1 MKIEEYK
8 SMIGLMTGKQIK
20 DELEKMRQAQWENE
34 CIDRWAA
41 EDRKYDQELRSK
53 LHIVRSELEYRER
66 RWLCAQTAI
75 AQSEI
80 EDRDMRDAQESAK
93 REQQIEEA
101 GGNDHE

>member
-1 MKIEEYK
+1 MKIEEYR
-8 SMIGLMTGKQIK
+8 SMIGLMTRKQIK

-41 EDRKYDQELRSK
+41 EDRKYAQELYAKTQIARG
-53 LHIVRSELEYRER
+53 EL
-66 RWLCAQTAI
+66 
-75 AQSEI
+75 

-93 REQQIEEA
+93 REQQIEQA

>member
-8 SMIGLMTGKQIK
+8 EMIGLMTGKQIK
-20 DELEKMRQAQWENE
+20 DELEKLRQARWENE
-34 CIDRWAA
+34 CIDRWAE
-41 EDRKYDQELRSK
+41 EDRKYAQELYAK
-53 LHIVRSELEYRER
+53 T
-66 RWLCAQTAI
+66 QI
-75 AQSEI
+75 ARSEI

>member
-1 MKIEEYK
+1 MKIEEYR

-34 CIDRWAA
+34 CIDRWAE

-53 LHIVRSELEYRER
+53 LHILRSEL
-66 RWLCAQTAI
+66 
-75 AQSEI
+75 

>member
-1 MKIEEYK
+1 MKIEEYR
-8 SMIGLMTGKQIK
+8 SMIGLMTRKQIK

-34 CIDRWAA
+34 CIDRWAE

-53 LHIVRSELEYRER
+53 MHIVRSEL
-66 RWLCAQTAI
+66 
-75 AQSEI
+75 

-93 REQQIEEA
+93 RQQQIEEA

>member
-8 SMIGLMTGKQIK
+8 SMIGLMTRKQIN

-34 CIDRWAA
+34 CIDRWAE

-53 LHIVRSELEYRER
+53 MHIVR
-66 RWLCAQTAI
+66 
-75 AQSEI
+75 SEI

-93 REQQIEEA
+93 REQQFEEA

>member
-8 SMIGLMTGKQIK
+8 SMIGLMTRKQIK
-20 DELEKMRQAQWENE
+20 DELEKMRQALWENE

-41 EDRKYDQELRSK
+41 EDRKYAQELYAKTQIARG
-53 LHIVRSELEYRER
+53 EL
-66 RWLCAQTAI
+66 
-75 AQSEI
+75 
-80 EDRDMRDAQESAK
+80 EDRDMRDAQESAN

>member
-53 LHIVRSELEYRER
+53 MHIVR
-66 RWLCAQTAI
+66 
-75 AQSEI
+75 SEI

>member
-1 MKIEEYK
+1 MKIEEYR
-8 SMIGLMTGKQIK
+8 SMIGLMTRKQIK

-34 CIDRWAA
+34 CIDRWAQ

-53 LHIVRSELEYRER
+53 MHIVRSEL
-66 RWLCAQTAI
+66 
-75 AQSEI
+75 

-93 REQQIEEA
+93 RQQQIEEA

>member
-1 MKIEEYK
+1 MKIEEYR
-8 SMIGLMTGKQIK
+8 SMIGLMTRKQIK

-34 CIDRWAA
+34 CIDRWAE

-53 LHIVRSELEYRER
+53 MHIVR
-66 RWLCAQTAI
+66 
-75 AQSEI
+75 SEI

>member
-1 MKIEEYK
+1 MKIEEYR
-8 SMIGLMTGKQIK
+8 SMIGLMTRKQIK

-34 CIDRWAA
+34 CIDRWAQ

-53 LHIVRSELEYRER
+53 MHIVR
-66 RWLCAQTAI
+66 
-75 AQSEI
+75 SEI

>member
-8 SMIGLMTGKQIK
+8 SMIGLMTRKQIK

-34 CIDRWAA
+34 CIDRWAE

-53 LHIVRSELEYRER
+53 MHIVRSEL
-66 RWLCAQTAI
+66 
-75 AQSEI
+75 

>member
-1 MKIEEYK
+1 MKIEEYR

-20 DELEKMRQAQWENE
+20 DELEKMRQAQWEHE

-53 LHIVRSELEYRER
+53 LHIVR
-66 RWLCAQTAI
+66 
-75 AQSEI
+75 SEI

>member
-8 SMIGLMTGKQIK
+8 SMIGLMTRKQIK

-34 CIDRWAA
+34 CIDRWAQ

-53 LHIVRSELEYRER
+53 MHIVR
-66 RWLCAQTAI
+66 
-75 AQSEI
+75 SEI

-101 GGNDHE
+101 GGNNHE

>member
-8 SMIGLMTGKQIK
+8 SMIGLMTRKQIN

-34 CIDRWAA
+34 CIDRWAE

-53 LHIVRSELEYRER
+53 MHIVRSEL
-66 RWLCAQTAI
+66 
-75 AQSEI
+75 

>member
-1 MKIEEYK
+1 MKIEEYR
-8 SMIGLMTGKQIK
+8 SMIGLMTRKQIK

-53 LHIVRSELEYRER
+53 MHIVRSEL
-66 RWLCAQTAI
+66 
-75 AQSEI
+75 

>member
-1 MKIEEYK
+1 MNIEEYK
-8 SMIGLMTGKQIK
+8 SMIGLMTRKQIK

-34 CIDRWAA
+34 CIDRWAE

-53 LHIVRSELEYRER
+53 MHIVR
-66 RWLCAQTAI
+66 
-75 AQSEI
+75 SEI

-93 REQQIEEA
+93 RDQQIEEA

>member
-8 SMIGLMTGKQIK
+8 SMIGLMTRKQIK

-53 LHIVRSELEYRER
+53 LHIVRSE
-66 RWLCAQTAI
+66 
-75 AQSEI
+75 I
-80 EDRDMRDAQESAK
+80 EDRDMREAQESAK

>member
-1 MKIEEYK
+1 MKIEEYR
-8 SMIGLMTGKQIK
+8 SMIGLMTRKQIK

-34 CIDRWAA
+34 CIDRWAQ

-53 LHIVRSELEYRER
+53 MHIVRSEL
-66 RWLCAQTAI
+66 
-75 AQSEI
+75 

>member
-1 MKIEEYK
+1 MKIEEYR
-8 SMIGLMTGKQIK
+8 SMIGLMTRKQIN

-53 LHIVRSELEYRER
+53 MHIVRSEL
-66 RWLCAQTAI
+66 
-75 AQSEI
+75 

>member
-1 MKIEEYK
+1 MNIEEYR

-34 CIDRWAA
+34 CIDRWAE

-53 LHIVRSELEYRER
+53 MHIVRSEL
-66 RWLCAQTAI
+66 
-75 AQSEI
+75 

>member
-1 MKIEEYK
+1 MKIEEYR

-34 CIDRWAA
+34 CIDRWAQ

-53 LHIVRSELEYRER
+53 MHIVRSEL
-66 RWLCAQTAI
+66 
-75 AQSEI
+75 

-101 GGNDHE
+101 GGNEHE

>member
-8 SMIGLMTGKQIK
+8 SMIGLMTRKQIK

-34 CIDRWAA
+34 CIDRWAE

-53 LHIVRSELEYRER
+53 LHIVRSEL
-66 RWLCAQTAI
+66 
-75 AQSEI
+75 

>member
-8 SMIGLMTGKQIK
+8 SMIGLMTRKQIK

-53 LHIVRSELEYRER
+53 MHIVR
-66 RWLCAQTAI
+66 
-75 AQSEI
+75 SEI

>member
-8 SMIGLMTGKQIK
+8 SMIGLMTRKQIN
-20 DELEKMRQAQWENE
+20 DELEKMRQAQWEND
-34 CIDRWAA
+34 CIDRWAQ

-53 LHIVRSELEYRER
+53 LHIVRSELE
-66 RWLCAQTAI
+66 
-75 AQSEI
+75 
-80 EDRDMRDAQESAK
+80 DRDMRDAQGSAK

>member
-1 MKIEEYK
+1 MKIEEYR
-8 SMIGLMTGKQIK
+8 SMIGLMTRKQIK

-34 CIDRWAA
+34 CIDRWAE

-53 LHIVRSELEYRER
+53 MHIVRSEL
-66 RWLCAQTAI
+66 
-75 AQSEI
+75 

>member
-1 MKIEEYK
+1 MKIEEYR
-8 SMIGLMTGKQIK
+8 SMIGLMTRKQIK

-34 CIDRWAA
+34 CIDRWAE

-53 LHIVRSELEYRER
+53 MHIVRSEL
-66 RWLCAQTAI
+66 
-75 AQSEI
+75 

-93 REQQIEEA
+93 CEQQIEEA

>member
-8 SMIGLMTGKQIK
+8 KMIGLMTGKQIK

-34 CIDRWAA
+34 CIDRWAE

-53 LHIVRSELEYRER
+53 MHIVRSELE
-66 RWLCAQTAI
+66 
-75 AQSEI
+75 
-80 EDRDMRDAQESAK
+80 DRDMREAQESAK

>member
-1 MKIEEYK
+1 MKIEEYR
-8 SMIGLMTGKQIK
+8 SMIGLMTRKQIK

-53 LHIVRSELEYRER
+53 LHIVRSE
-66 RWLCAQTAI
+66 
-75 AQSEI
+75 I

>member
-8 SMIGLMTGKQIK
+8 SMIGLMTRKQIK

-53 LHIVRSELEYRER
+53 MHIVRSEL
-66 RWLCAQTAI
+66 
-75 AQSEI
+75 

>member
-8 SMIGLMTGKQIK
+8 SMIGLMTRKQIK

-34 CIDRWAA
+34 CIDRWAE

-53 LHIVRSELEYRER
+53 MHIVR
-66 RWLCAQTAI
+66 
-75 AQSEI
+75 SEI

-101 GGNDHE
+101 GGNNHE

>member
-8 SMIGLMTGKQIK
+8 SMIGLMTRKQIK

-34 CIDRWAA
+34 CIDRWAQ

-53 LHIVRSELEYRER
+53 MHIVRSEL
-66 RWLCAQTAI
+66 
-75 AQSEI
+75 

>member
-34 CIDRWAA
+34 CIDRWAE

-53 LHIVRSELEYRER
+53 LHIVRSEL
-66 RWLCAQTAI
+66 
-75 AQSEI
+75 

>member
-8 SMIGLMTGKQIK
+8 SMIGLMTRKQIK

-53 LHIVRSELEYRER
+53 MHIVRSEL
-66 RWLCAQTAI
+66 
-75 AQSEI
+75 
-80 EDRDMRDAQESAK
+80 EDRDMRDAQKSAK

>member
-1 MKIEEYK
+1 MKIEEYR
-8 SMIGLMTGKQIK
+8 SMIGLMTRKQIN

-34 CIDRWAA
+34 CIDRWAE

-53 LHIVRSELEYRER
+53 MHIVR
-66 RWLCAQTAI
+66 
-75 AQSEI
+75 SEI

>member
-8 SMIGLMTGKQIK
+8 SMIGLMTRKQIK

-34 CIDRWAA
+34 CIDRWAE

-53 LHIVRSELEYRER
+53 MHIVR
-66 RWLCAQTAI
+66 
-75 AQSEI
+75 SEI